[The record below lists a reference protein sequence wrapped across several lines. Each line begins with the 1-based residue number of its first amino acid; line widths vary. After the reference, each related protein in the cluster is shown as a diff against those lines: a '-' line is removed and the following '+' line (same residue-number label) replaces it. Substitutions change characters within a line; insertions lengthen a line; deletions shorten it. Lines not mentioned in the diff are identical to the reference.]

1 MAARQPPADWIVPA
15 WPAPRGVRA
24 LCTTRAGGVSLP
36 PYDRFNLG
44 VHVGDVQADVTLNRA
59 RLRDVLGVRPV
70 FLDQVHG
77 VEAILLDEA
86 TPDGTRADAATV
98 GLWVETLSGIISM
111 VGTGV
116 PLLKSLFGA
125 LGRNGAKTATIELP
139 NGVKV
144 TREMDDEELERLVR
158 ASSGG

>member
-1 MAARQPPADWIVPA
+1 M
-15 WPAPRGVRA
+15 
-24 LCTTRAGGVSLP
+24 T
-36 PYDRFNLG
+36 
-44 VHVGDVQADVTLNRA
+44 
-59 RLRDVLGVRPV
+59 DVLTIQTSEGLTRE
-70 FLDQVHG
+70 QVT
-77 VEAILLDEA
+77 ALLAELENWEEIDA
-86 TPDGTRADAATV
+86 AGPDGTRADAATV

-144 TREMDDEELERLVR
+144 TREMDDEELARLVR